1 MQRTIPFGAPM
12 IGAEERAAVADVL
25 AGPILVHGPR
35 AIKFE
40 EDFAAFV
47 GAPHGVSVSS
57 SFSGAGTSLFPA
69 QRYVAP

>member
-35 AIKFE
+35 AVKFE

-57 SFSGAGTSLFPA
+57 CTAGMHLI
-69 QRYVAP
+69 